1 MTYDQNDLTPIE
13 CRALAT
19 KNLKLVYKIAWKY
32 EVNPWNSYDRDDL
45 INIGV
50 IGLMKAVS
58 RFNGDYQTFGSFASK
73 YIKGEISHWLRD
85 GMSLIRTP
93 RGHDHLHLSNLNK
106 LNDFG
111 ESFDETLVDPRDSD
125 REVTKELLNQIAA
138 ESKSLSEF
146 IRVTVLLKAQGLT
159 TPQIAKRMG
168 RSANSVRRDLSR
180 VKYLV
185 ARSPSTPTHL
195 VPNSDR

>member
-13 CRALAT
+13 CRTLAT
-19 KNLKLVYKIAWKY
+19 KNLKLVYKIVWKY
-32 EVNPWNSYDRDDL
+32 EIYPGTSYDRDDL

-58 RFNGDYQTFGSFASK
+58 RFNGDQQTFGSFASK

-85 GMSLIRTP
+85 GMSLIKTP
-93 RGHDHLHLSNLNK
+93 RGHDHLHFSSLHRINN
-106 LNDFG
+106 FG
-111 ESFDETLVDPRDSD
+111 ESFDETLIDPRDDD
-125 REVTKELLNQIAA
+125 RKMTKEMLDQIAA
-138 ESKSLSEF
+138 ESKPLSKF

-159 TPQIAKRMG
+159 TTQIAKRMG

-180 VKYLV
+180 VQLIISKTL
-185 ARSPSTPTHL
+185 
-195 VPNSDR
+195 

>member
-13 CRALAT
+13 CRTLAT
-19 KNLKLVYKIAWKY
+19 KNLKLVYKIVWKY
-32 EVNPWNSYDRDDL
+32 EINPENSYDRDDL

-58 RFNGDYQTFGSFASK
+58 RFNGDQQTFGSFASK

-85 GMSLIRTP
+85 GMRLIKTP
-93 RGHDHLHLSNLNK
+93 RGHDPLHFSSLHRINN
-106 LNDFG
+106 FG
-111 ESFDETLVDPRDSD
+111 ESFDETLIDPRDDD
-125 REVTKELLNQIAA
+125 RKMTKELLDQIAA
-138 ESKSLSEF
+138 ESKPLSKF

-159 TPQIAKRMG
+159 TTQIAKRMG

-180 VKYLV
+180 VQLIISKTL
-185 ARSPSTPTHL
+185 
-195 VPNSDR
+195 